1 MYYEDV
7 DYCLRARQ
15 KGLRVGIDSKVSYEH
30 FEASRNNPDKEKLLN
45 SAYLKFF
52 RKYANI
58 WQKIYRFW
66 SSQNDKKNSGFLVN
80 FFSLNFSSLL
90 NKILNFILF
99 IFMLRYLDPKNYG
112 IYTLVWAQISLF
124 SPIVD
129 LGTTSYGIVNL
140 PSENKAKFV
149 SLFNLRLFVSLIVFL
164 LTVLTGYIMFK
175 GNYQFVKYILLTSF
189 IIFSNMLS
197 GSYLIKNAVEG
208 KLINSSVVS
217 VLFNFVLIFALSIS
231 LVIFRSLPLIF
242 ILIFI
247 FYNLYSF
254 LNYFLIRKNFKQ
266 FLFTIDLPQWK
277 RFLAKSYIYILI
289 SFFAGIYFKIDIF
302 LLQFFKGERAVGV
315 YSAGYKFFEAL
326 IFLAASY
333 NISRTPMFAKI
344 IKKGLNFLTKTM
356 KKDILFLGT
365 GGFAIAGLFYFLSPL
380 ILPIFLKAKFQP
392 SITVLRLVIFA
403 LPFILISSVF
413 LNALYVL
420 KKAYLV
426 FLVFVSQSII
436 NVLLN
441 LIFIPRYS
449 YMASSYITVISE
461 MVNTL
466 LLILLFFRI
475 KKNYHENIA

>member
-1 MYYEDV
+1 M
-7 DYCLRARQ
+7 
-15 KGLRVGIDSKVSYEH
+15 K
-30 FEASRNNPDKEKLLN
+30 
-45 SAYLKFF
+45 
-52 RKYANI
+52 
-58 WQKIYRFW
+58 
-66 SSQNDKKNSGFLVN
+66 
-80 FFSLNFSSLL
+80 
-90 NKILNFILF
+90 
-99 IFMLRYLDPKNYG
+99 
-112 IYTLVWAQISLF
+112 ISLDGGA
-124 SPIVD
+124 ICTNKD
-129 LGTTSYGIVNL
+129 LHFGNYTFTKNLLAGIEQYDR
-140 PSENKAKFV
+140 ENNYTVYSFCAKPAWLKLNNNIKFKSLKQKALWLSTPV
-149 SLFNLRLFVSLIVFL
+149 SL
-164 LTVLTGYIMFK
+164 
-175 GNYQFVKYILLTSF
+175 
-189 IIFSNMLS
+189 
-197 GSYLIKNAVEG
+197 EE
-208 KLINSSVVS
+208 
-217 VLFNFVLIFALSIS
+217 
-231 LVIFRSLPLIF
+231 
-242 ILIFI
+242 
-247 FYNLYSF
+247 
-254 LNYFLIRKNFKQ
+254 
-266 FLFTIDLPQWK
+266 
-277 RFLAKSYIYILI
+277 IYE
-289 SFFAGIYFKIDIF
+289 KKD
-302 LLQFFKGERAVGV
+302 
-315 YSAGYKFFEAL
+315 

-475 KKNYHENIA
+475 KKNYHENNA